1 MGAGHQR
8 HAWRRAREW
17 GVLVV
22 FVSPLPFIYRYVQ
35 DAAAA
40 GAAEW
45 PILSRIVWRT
55 HGDVD
60 DPMNEL
66 VCRVQMTISR
76 IHPSGPTFAATQ
88 IRARLYMTGPDGDE
102 VSDASDA
109 LVQAIEKA
117 WRSGMVTSEGWATYL
132 EWTQLPT
139 PETDMGTTADYI
151 NMVSSLQVT
160 ARKGA

>member
-1 MGAGHQR
+1 MA
-8 HAWRRAREW
+8 
-17 GVLVV
+17 

-40 GAAEW
+40 SAAEW

-151 NMVSSLQVT
+151 NMVSSIQVT

>member
-1 MGAGHQR
+1 MAY
-8 HAWRRAREW
+8 
-17 GVLVV
+17 VN
-22 FVSPLPFIYRYVQ
+22 PLPFIYRYMK
-35 DAAAA
+35 DAAAH
-40 GAAEW
+40 GVGEW
-45 PILSRIVWRT
+45 PILEKIVWRT

-66 VCRVQMTISR
+66 VCRVQMIIART
-76 IHPSGPTFAATQ
+76 HPSGPRFAATQ

-109 LVQAIEKA
+109 LVQAVDKA
-117 WRSGMVTSEGWATYL
+117 WRDGMITSEGWVTYL

>member
-1 MGAGHQR
+1 M
-8 HAWRRAREW
+8 
-17 GVLVV
+17 
-22 FVSPLPFIYRYVQ
+22 FVSPIPFIYAYAKE
-35 DAAAA
+35 AARQNATQ
-40 GAAEW
+40 W
-45 PILSRIVWRT
+45 PILSSITWRT

-66 VCRVQMTISR
+66 VCRVQMTIAR
-76 IHPSGPTFAATQ
+76 THPSGPRFAATQ

-109 LVQAIEKA
+109 LVQAINKS
-117 WRSGMVTSEGWATYL
+117 WRSGMTTSEGWATHL

-151 NMVSSLQVT
+151 NMVSALQVT
-160 ARKGA
+160 ARKDG